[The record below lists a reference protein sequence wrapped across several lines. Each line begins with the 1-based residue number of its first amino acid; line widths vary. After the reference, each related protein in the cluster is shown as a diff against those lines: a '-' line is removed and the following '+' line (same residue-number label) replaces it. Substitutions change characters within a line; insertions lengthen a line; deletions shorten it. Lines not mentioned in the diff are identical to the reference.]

1 VVVVL
6 VQQDNLP
13 LPQLRRVLAVLAPQP
28 QLQGLNCILLA
39 AGAAAGIPLVLQ
51 GLAVLAVAV
60 RAHLAE
66 MVRRVLQTLA
76 VVVGDATVLPA
87 ALGAAA

>member
-1 VVVVL
+1 
-6 VQQDNLP
+6 
-13 LPQLRRVLAVLAPQP
+13 
-28 QLQGLNCILLA
+28 
-39 AGAAAGIPLVLQ
+39 VLQ

-66 MVRRVLQTLA
+66 MVRQVLQTLA